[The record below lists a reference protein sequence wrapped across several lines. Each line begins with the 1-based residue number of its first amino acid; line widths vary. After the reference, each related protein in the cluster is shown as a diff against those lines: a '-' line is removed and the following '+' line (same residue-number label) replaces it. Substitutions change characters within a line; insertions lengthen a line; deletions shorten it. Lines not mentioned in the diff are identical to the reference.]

1 MAALLAAI
9 VFSWM
14 AYNFYQPVI
23 LTKLGFIE
31 LAQSLGIIQG
41 FLGAA
46 IEPFAGSISDRSL
59 RRIGSRLPGISVGI
73 TLAGLLFVATG
84 LLLHSNIPLGLRWII
99 PVMMSFWI
107 IATII
112 FRGPVISL
120 LRQFAPTE
128 SLPAANS
135 ILTFVVG
142 LVGAIGPIF
151 SRAIEF
157 LGAANTFLL
166 GAVMLMGG
174 AVLLWSADPQMTI
187 LSQRGFANDSNIDRD
202 RNISGA
208 HSSQPRILAAKDRHG
223 EWLQIFGI
231 GSIAGL
237 LINILLRI
245 CPQKL
250 HTTLPIVPAE
260 YIAAGM
266 LLVCAIAA
274 IPLESKVRKWG
285 LNRSMLVSL
294 LSISIAIGVSLSASF
309 YLLSIA
315 FEMAISSGIGFVI
328 GLLLLSIPI
337 WIAIASGI
345 AMGLLLVAQIP
356 WCLSRLPAN
365 QAGLATGLYF
375 GGVGAANAFLTL
387 IIQL

>member
-1 MAALLAAI
+1 MNTTYHRVLWRQVWGLAALLAAI

-14 AYNFYQPVI
+14 AYSFYQPVI
-23 LTKLGFIE
+23 LTKLGFIQ

-46 IEPFAGSISDRSL
+46 IEPLAGSISDRSL
-59 RRIGSRLPGISVGI
+59 HRIGSRLPGIAVGI

-99 PVMMSFWI
+99 PMLMTFWV

-120 LRQFAPTE
+120 LRQFAPTD
-128 SLPAANS
+128 SLPVANS

-166 GAVMLMGG
+166 GAVMLMAG
-174 AVLLWSADPQMTI
+174 AILLWSADPQMTI
-187 LSQRGFANDSNIDRD
+187 DLDLDIAR
-202 RNISGA
+202 
-208 HSSQPRILAAKDRHG
+208 HSSGVDPDRWRSLSERESPTSATSRSI
-223 EWLQIFGI
+223 EWLRIFGI

-237 LINILLRI
+237 LVNILLRI

-250 HTTLPIVPAE
+250 HPTLPIVPPE

-266 LLVCAIAA
+266 LLVCAIVA
-274 IPLESKVRKWG
+274 IPLEPKVRKWG

-294 LSISIAIGVSLSASF
+294 LSILIAILLSLIANF

-315 FEMAISSGIGFVI
+315 IWMTIS
-328 GLLLLSIPI
+328 
-337 WIAIASGI
+337 SGI

-356 WCLSRLPAN
+356 WCLSRLPAR
-365 QAGLATGLYF
+365 QAGLSTGLYF

-387 IIQL
+387 IVQ

>member
-1 MAALLAAI
+1 MNTTYHRVLWRQVWGLAALLAAI

-14 AYNFYQPVI
+14 AYSFYQPVI

-46 IEPFAGSISDRSL
+46 IEPLAGSISDRSL
-59 RRIGSRLPGISVGI
+59 RRIGSRLPGIAVGI

-99 PVMMSFWI
+99 PVMMSFWVM
-107 IATII
+107 ATII

-128 SLPAANS
+128 SLPVANS

-166 GAVMLMGG
+166 GAIVLMGG
-174 AVLLWSADPQMTI
+174 AVLLWSADPQIT
-187 LSQRGFANDSNIDRD
+187 LDPNIERS
-202 RNISGA
+202 RNISSA
-208 HSSQPRILAAKDRHG
+208 NSTQPQTSATKDRYS
-223 EWLQIFGI
+223 EWLRIFGI
-231 GSIAGL
+231 GSITGL
-237 LINILLRI
+237 LVNILLRI

-250 HTTLPIVPAE
+250 HTTLSTVPPE

-266 LLVCAIAA
+266 LLVCAIVAT
-274 IPLESKVRKWG
+274 PLESKVRKWG

-294 LSISIAIGVSLSASF
+294 CSISIAIFLSFVFTPLVS
-309 YLLSIA
+309 
-315 FEMAISSGIGFVI
+315 I
-328 GLLLLSIPI
+328 GLA
-337 WIAIASGI
+337 IAIFSGV

-356 WCLSRLPAN
+356 WCLGRLPPH
-365 QAGLATGLYF
+365 QAGLSTGLYF
-375 GGVGAANAFLTL
+375 GGVGAANAFLTV
-387 IIQL
+387 ITQLWIEGK

>member
-1 MAALLAAI
+1 MNMNTTYHRVLWRQVWGLAALLAAI

-23 LTKLGFIE
+23 LTKLGFVE
-31 LAQSLGIIQG
+31 LAQSLGIVQG

-46 IEPFAGSISDRSL
+46 IEPLAGMMSDRSMHK
-59 RRIGSRLPGISVGI
+59 IGSRLPGIAVGI

-84 LLLHSNIPLGLRWII
+84 LLLHSNIPLELRWIV
-99 PVMMSFWI
+99 PVLMTFWL
-107 IATII
+107 IATIV

-128 SLPAANS
+128 SLPVANS

-157 LGAANTFLL
+157 LGAANTFLF

-174 AVLLWSADPQMTI
+174 AILLWSADPQITI
-187 LSQRGFANDSNIDRD
+187 DPDVDSSRPILGANSERQQTRTTSRPI
-202 RNISGA
+202 
-208 HSSQPRILAAKDRHG
+208 

-237 LINILLRI
+237 LVNILLRI

-250 HTTLPIVPAE
+250 HANLAIISPE

-266 LLVCAIAA
+266 LLVCAIVAT
-274 IPLESKVRKWG
+274 PLEPRVRKWG
-285 LNRSMLVSL
+285 LNRSMLISL
-294 LSISIAIGVSLSASF
+294 LAIIVAIFLSFVLMPLVSIGLAIAIFSGV
-309 YLLSIA
+309 
-315 FEMAISSGIGFVI
+315 
-328 GLLLLSIPI
+328 
-337 WIAIASGI
+337 

-356 WCLSRLPAN
+356 WCLGRLPAH
-365 QAGLATGLYF
+365 QAGLSTGLYF

>member
-1 MAALLAAI
+1 MNTTYHRVLWRQVWGLAALLAAI

-14 AYNFYQPVI
+14 AYSFYQPVI
-23 LTKLGFIE
+23 LTKLGFVQ

-46 IEPFAGSISDRSL
+46 IEPLAGIISDRSMH
-59 RRIGSRLPGISVGI
+59 RIGSRLPGIAVGI

-99 PVMMSFWI
+99 PVLMTFWV

-112 FRGPVISL
+112 FRGPVVSL
-120 LRQFAPTE
+120 LRQLAPTE
-128 SLPAANS
+128 SLPVANS
-135 ILTFVVG
+135 ILTFVVS

-166 GAVMLMGG
+166 GAVMLMAG
-174 AVLLWSADPQMTI
+174 AILLWSADPQMTI
-187 LSQRGFANDSNIDRD
+187 DSDVD
-202 RNISGA
+202 
-208 HSSQPRILAAKDRHG
+208 SSRSILGTNSERRRTKTTSRPI

-237 LINILLRI
+237 LVNILLRI

-250 HTTLPIVPAE
+250 YANLAIISPE

-266 LLVCAIAA
+266 LLVCAIVAT
-274 IPLESKVRKWG
+274 PLESKVRKWG
-285 LNRSMLVSL
+285 LNRSMLTSL
-294 LSISIAIGVSLSASF
+294 LAIIVAIFLSFVFIPLVSIGLAIAIFSGV
-309 YLLSIA
+309 
-315 FEMAISSGIGFVI
+315 
-328 GLLLLSIPI
+328 
-337 WIAIASGI
+337 
-345 AMGLLLVAQIP
+345 AMGLLFVAQIP
-356 WCLSRLPAN
+356 WCLGRLPPH
-365 QAGLATGLYF
+365 QAGLSTGLYF

-387 IIQL
+387 IIQLYDRG

>member
-1 MAALLAAI
+1 MNMNTTYHRVLWRQVWGLAALLAAI

-14 AYNFYQPVI
+14 AYSFYQPVI

-46 IEPFAGSISDRSL
+46 IEPLAGIMSDRSMHK
-59 RRIGSRLPGISVGI
+59 IGSRLPGIAVGI

-84 LLLHSNIPLGLRWII
+84 LLLHSNIPLELRWIV
-99 PVMMSFWI
+99 PVLMTFWV
-107 IATII
+107 IATIV
-112 FRGPVISL
+112 FRGPVVSL

-128 SLPAANS
+128 SLPIANS

-174 AVLLWSADPQMTI
+174 AILLWSAEPQIEIDPDVDSARSI
-187 LSQRGFANDSNIDRD
+187 LGANSERRRTKTTNRP
-202 RNISGA
+202 N
-208 HSSQPRILAAKDRHG
+208 
-223 EWLQIFGI
+223 EWLRIFGI

-237 LINILLRI
+237 LVNILLRI
-245 CPQKL
+245 CPQQL
-250 HTTLPIVPAE
+250 HVNLAIISPE
-260 YIAAGM
+260 YIATGM

-274 IPLESKVRKWG
+274 TPLEPRVRKWG
-285 LNRSMLVSL
+285 LNRSMLISL
-294 LSISIAIGVSLSASF
+294 
-309 YLLSIA
+309 
-315 FEMAISSGIGFVI
+315 
-328 GLLLLSIPI
+328 
-337 WIAIASGI
+337 IAIAVAIFLSFVLMPLGSIGLAIVIFSGV

-356 WCLSRLPAN
+356 WCLGRFPSR
-365 QAGLATGLYF
+365 QAGLSTGLYF
-375 GGVGAANAFLTL
+375 GGVGAANACLTL
-387 IIQL
+387 IIQLSDRG